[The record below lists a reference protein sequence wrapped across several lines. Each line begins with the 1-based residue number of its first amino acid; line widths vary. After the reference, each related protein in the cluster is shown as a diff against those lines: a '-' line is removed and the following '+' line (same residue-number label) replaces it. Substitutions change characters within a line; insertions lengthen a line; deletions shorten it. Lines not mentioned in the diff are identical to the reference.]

1 MEAIMADKAN
11 NQTYQ
16 DLEAATPSQCWG
28 VAMRYSS
35 PDKKKKGSV
44 DYVARNEKECEALGV
59 TQDPEVHDAL
69 HRMFLV
75 MSNMED
81 DDVRLTHGDIQ
92 YLFRHRGQ
100 LDQDLIDNV
109 KVFLERPELGENL
122 KGGRSLSS
130 RRAVGTS
137 KLADALSAWGSE
149 SAEEVPF

>member
-1 MEAIMADKAN
+1 MADKAN
-11 NQTYQ
+11 QTYQ
-16 DLEAATPSQCWG
+16 DSEAATPSQCWG
-28 VAMRYSS
+28 VARRYSS
-35 PDKKKKGSV
+35 PSKAKKGV
-44 DYVARNEKECEALGV
+44 IDYAARDERECKALGV
-59 TQDPEVHDAL
+59 DSDPEVQDAL

-75 MSNMED
+75 MSKMD
-81 DDVRLTHGDIQ
+81 DDQVRLTHGDIQ

-122 KGGRSLSS
+122 KDGRTLSR